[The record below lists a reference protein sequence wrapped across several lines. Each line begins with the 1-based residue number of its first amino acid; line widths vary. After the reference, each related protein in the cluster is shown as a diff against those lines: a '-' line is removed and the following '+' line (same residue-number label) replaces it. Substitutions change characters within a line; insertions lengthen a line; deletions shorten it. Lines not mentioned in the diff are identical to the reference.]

1 MSKRASEI
9 IIRNTFKPHER
20 TNMNKP
26 FALRDRVS
34 LRRTKQGGKNNN
46 IKTYVRPNARLFY
59 IAASCI
65 SEMAVLMS
73 CWKENEYSDAHC
85 SNELQIFNKCV
96 AEAAAERREIAQAEK
111 HGTSVGTQMTSKQVT
126 NILKKYPQP
135 R

>member
-34 LRRTKQGGKNNN
+34 LRRTKQG
-46 IKTYVRPNARLFY
+46 
-59 IAASCI
+59 AASCI